1 MKNDELWL
9 KNDEGWLKNDE
20 GWLKNDEGWIMKNDD
35 FALLRVL
42 ITDRLM
48 GRRTFVIVESWRRL
62 AAENNI
68 LQFSFKDLSKICW
81 EIEYF
86 YI

>member
-1 MKNDELWL
+1 
-9 KNDEGWLKNDE
+9 
-20 GWLKNDEGWIMKNDD
+20 
-35 FALLRVL
+35 
-42 ITDRLM
+42 M
-48 GRRTFVIVESWRRL
+48 GRRTFVIVESRRRL
-62 AAENNI
+62 AADNNI